1 MVGPDRTGIALRP
14 LRVWCGR
21 MGRKT
26 HENGGAYRAPALI
39 ARICHGAVP
48 LLRNGDRPREPA
60 VLRQGWGMEGA
71 VVAVCARRGEHKL
84 IRSSGGPPTIRA
96 AAARRAEGP
105 AVPDACVAG
114 GGMRRGA
121 VVRPLNRCANL
132 DRH

>member
-1 MVGPDRTGIALRP
+1 MVGPDLTGIASRP
-14 LRVWCGR
+14 LRVWRGR

-26 HENGGAYRAPALI
+26 LENGGAHRAPVLI

-48 LLRNGDRPREPA
+48 LLSNCDRPREPG

-71 VVAVCARRGEHKL
+71 VVAVCARRGEHTL
-84 IRSSGGPPTIRA
+84 IRPAGGPSTIRA

-105 AVPDACVAG
+105 AVPDARVAG

-121 VVRPLNRCANL
+121 VVRPLNHCANL
-132 DRH
+132 DRQ